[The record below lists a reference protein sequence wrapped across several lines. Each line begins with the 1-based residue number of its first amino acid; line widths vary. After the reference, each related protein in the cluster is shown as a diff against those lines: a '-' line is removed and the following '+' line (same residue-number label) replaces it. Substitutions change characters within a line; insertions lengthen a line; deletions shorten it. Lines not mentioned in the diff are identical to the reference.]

1 MPRAWLAVDA
11 VVRMSPS
18 LLFAEGGR
26 AWLRTTITIKI
37 MVANGSLPGKDNS
50 RDIQHGGQAKLI
62 GAWIRIKA
70 VYYNKCRMRTDAEIS
85 FRPTMSASVD

>member
-1 MPRAWLAVDA
+1 
-11 VVRMSPS
+11 MSIHAYIHDPHI
-18 LLFAEGGR
+18 GDKIGR

-62 GAWIRIKA
+62 GGWIRIKD
-70 VYYNKCRMRTDAEIS
+70 VFYIGDKYLNYIHPYSTK
-85 FRPTMSASVD
+85 